1 MDKKKV
7 EYFKKRLLTKQE
19 ELLRL
24 VTKSEQD
31 GREADEEATQDI
43 ADKAANSYTKE
54 FLFHQ
59 SDENRRV
66 LQLRERGAG
75 AHERR
80 HVRTMRGVRGRGP
93 AKAAGGSALG
103 PPLHRVPGKA
113 RSRPALVSLGFP
125 PARFVFSQ
133 VSNTHSR
140 PPSLLRELLDGF
152 LAVAFPTDCSLCGG
166 ELSSDGWLRICRA
179 CWAGLQPWRGPL
191 CSRCGLPFPSP
202 RALDSSVGGVR
213 RVPGR

>member
-24 VTKSEQD
+24 VSKSEKD

-66 LQLRERGAG
+66 LQCVNEALERMKEGTYGKCGACEQEVQQKRLE
-75 AHERR
+75 AVPWAR
-80 HVRTMRGVRGRGP
+80 HCIECQEKQDQG
-93 AKAAGGSALG
+93 
-103 PPLHRVPGKA
+103 
-113 RSRPALVSLGFP
+113 
-125 PARFVFSQ
+125 
-133 VSNTHSR
+133 
-140 PPSLLRELLDGF
+140 LL
-152 LAVAFPTDCSLCGG
+152 
-166 ELSSDGWLRICRA
+166 
-179 CWAGLQPWRGPL
+179 
-191 CSRCGLPFPSP
+191 
-202 RALDSSVGGVR
+202 
-213 RVPGR
+213 